1 MHDGHALPRTRHL
14 SLPSSLTSGR
24 VRAFFGGEA
33 MARSECGDAGLAMVL
48 RRPKPRRLSLSLSVR
63 EGMRGGDEG
72 FALVRF
78 VFGLA
83 VGFSARTAAQ
93 Q

>member
-1 MHDGHALPRTRHL
+1 VRGRWPGHGVA
-14 SLPSSLTSGR
+14 SSQT
-24 VRAFFGGEA
+24 AA
-33 MARSECGDAGLAMVL
+33 
-48 RRPKPRRLSLSLSVR
+48 PLSLSLSVR